1 MQPLPD
7 RVVIVGLLATLGLVF
22 ALVFWTVR
30 LNPSG
35 GEPPL
40 RWREGQPGLLT
51 QAPQV
56 SPLSPGPA

>member
-22 ALVFWTVR
+22 ALVFWSVR
-30 LNPSG
+30 LNPGG

-40 RWREGQPGLLT
+40 RWRDGGQSAQVVPV
-51 QAPQV
+51 V
-56 SPLSPGPA
+56 SPAAPLP